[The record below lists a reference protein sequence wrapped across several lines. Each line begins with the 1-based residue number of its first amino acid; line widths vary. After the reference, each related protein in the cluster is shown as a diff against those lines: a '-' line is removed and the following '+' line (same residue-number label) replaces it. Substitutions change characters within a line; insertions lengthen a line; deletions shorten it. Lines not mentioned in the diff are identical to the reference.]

1 MNQILAKL
9 NQTKQTSDQTK
20 QTDDQIKQT
29 DEQAKQTNDQI
40 KQTDEQAKQAN
51 NQSLYKKI
59 LSTNDNIFEDVL
71 GKTDDFEFV
80 AYTANRMPEEDL
92 WFYIEDFSN
101 QTYVKPQTIL
111 NHNSSELPVLN
122 SSELPTLKRDEF
134 DKIEFL
140 AIDNDKY
147 IFYQRITKSKQITKK
162 SIFFFSTE
170 FQYQT
175 ECPILTLNPYPDA
188 IFEKSKNR
196 LYFQKLSAISN
207 IFDGINELYKE
218 ASYEE
223 VNKFLKNDFIQCA
236 DGFESKSVNIPNRKK
251 ITQVTEKL
259 QELTPTQI
267 NKLLD
272 YTKKYCPN
280 ICIKN
285 RLYKIGND
293 KELKQLLDG
302 ICENYYT
309 KPITNEKTLAHSTSK
324 L

>member
-1 MNQILAKL
+1 IKMNQILAKL
-9 NQTKQTSDQTK
+9 NKANDQKKQTDDQKK

-29 DEQAKQTNDQI
+29 DEQAKQTNDQ
-40 KQTDEQAKQAN
+40 
-51 NQSLYKKI
+51 SLYKKI

-71 GKTDDFEFV
+71 GNNKFEFTE
-80 AYTANRMPEEDL
+80 YSTSRNPEEDL

-101 QTYVKPQTIL
+101 QTYAKPQTIIL
-111 NHNSSELPVLN
+111 NHN

-134 DKIEFL
+134 DKIDFL
-140 AIDNDKY
+140 AIDNDKC

-175 ECPILTLNPYPDA
+175 ECPILTFNQYPDA

-196 LYFQKLSAISN
+196 LYFQKISAISN
-207 IFDGINELYKE
+207 IFVGINELYKE
-218 ASYEE
+218 AKDEE

>member
-9 NQTKQTSDQTK
+9 NQTKQTNEQP
-20 QTDDQIKQT
+20 KQT
-29 DEQAKQTNDQI
+29 DEQAKQPDNQT
-40 KQTDEQAKQAN
+40 KQTAKQAKQTSDQTQQPD
-51 NQSLYKKI
+51 NQSFYKKI

-71 GKTDDFEFV
+71 GNNKFEFTE
-80 AYTANRMPEEDL
+80 YPTSRNPEEDL

-101 QTYVKPQTIL
+101 QTYAKPQTIL

-122 SSELPTLKRDEF
+122 SSELPTLKKDEF
-134 DKIEFL
+134 DKIDFL
-140 AIDNDKY
+140 AIDNDKC

-175 ECPILTLNPYPDA
+175 ECPILTFNQYPDA

-196 LYFQKLSAISN
+196 LYFQKISAISN
-207 IFDGINELYKE
+207 IFVRINELYKA
-218 ASYEE
+218 ASDED

-236 DGFESKSVNIPNRKK
+236 EGFESKSVNIPNRKK

>member
-9 NQTKQTSDQTK
+9 KQSND
-20 QTDDQIKQT
+20 
-29 DEQAKQTNDQI
+29 QAKHPDNHPF
-40 KQTDEQAKQAN
+40 
-51 NQSLYKKI
+51 YKKI
-59 LSTNDNIFEDVL
+59 LSTDDNIFEDIL
-71 GKTDDFEFV
+71 NKTDDFEFV
-80 AYTANRMPEEDL
+80 AYTTSRNPEENL
-92 WFYIEDFSN
+92 WFYIEDFSS
-101 QTYVKPQTIL
+101 QTYVNPKAIL
-111 NHNSSELPVLN
+111 NHNSSEFPSL
-122 SSELPTLKRDEF
+122 EKDEF
-134 DKIEFL
+134 DKIDFL
-140 AIDNDKY
+140 AIDSDKC

-170 FQYQT
+170 FQYQPT
-175 ECPILTLNPYPDA
+175 CPILILNLYPDA

-196 LYFQKLSAISN
+196 LYFQNLSAISN
-207 IFDGINELYKE
+207 IFVGINELYKA
-218 ASYEE
+218 ASDED

-236 DGFESKSVNIPNRKK
+236 EGFESKSVNIPNRKK

-280 ICIKN
+280 ICIQN